1 MPFNFELFADFN
13 WRFFIKK
20 KKSKPNFWL
29 LLDEKLEAVETPDPD
44 SYSSAV
50 SCRCVAAV
58 SSSACSPFRLGR
70 TSPVHHCPSLS
81 AVTPLDLSHPS
92 ALMLTSDAL
101 CTIRCRSSI
110 MSSSCMVQMPVGR
123 REAFSHF
130 EDLYKLNSESGQV
143 SLFYFLFYVFIPP
156 LLGEGRGE
164 KKNYTF

>member
-1 MPFNFELFADFN
+1 M
-13 WRFFIKK
+13 
-20 KKSKPNFWL
+20 
-29 LLDEKLEAVETPDPD
+29 DEKLKAVETPDPD

-50 SCRCVAAV
+50 SCQCVAAV

-70 TSPVHHCPSLS
+70 TSPVHPCRSLS

-101 CTIRCRSSI
+101 CIIRCRSSI
-110 MSSSCMVQMPVGR
+110 MSSSFTVQMPVGR

-143 SLFYFLFYVFIPP
+143 SLFYFLFYVVIPP

-164 KKNYTF
+164 KKNHTF